1 MEITGIERLGKPG
14 NGETLKLTLAQD
26 KSKVPYETYLYFP
39 WNETTATGARL
50 GDRITIEVWH
60 EGSTTFESATEP
72 VNAGTAVRGE
82 RSPVLGETMVDKLSA
97 HVGRVQS
104 RYDDARPSRIDL
116 IPDTDGRG

>member
-1 MEITGIERLGKPG
+1 MEITGIERLGKPS

-60 EGSTTFESATEP
+60 EGSTTFESATQPANE
-72 VNAGTAVRGE
+72 ATTVRDE
-82 RSPVLGETMVDKLSA
+82 APSPLGETAVE
-97 HVGRVQS
+97 RVERVMS

-116 IPDTDGRG
+116 IPDTEDGRG